1 MKITNTP
8 EQHLII
14 VDLDGTIL
22 NNDFSTLN
30 QRNKKVLQEL
40 QKQGHKICIA
50 TGRNYL
56 SARPFYQEIGLNSF
70 LITYNGAYIN
80 NPSEK
85 NQEKIV
91 VNPIANSIV
100 RSILNEKIIKENLLS
115 VLADRIDQTTI
126 STSDDIYYQEVF
138 FNKNTY
144 LKGDVLKHLGD
155 KDCLQLV
162 LEFPHDERKINTILA
177 TLRRKYCSAITFY
190 CGSKLKSEKEGETV
204 LMPDPTKL
212 IIKIRNV
219 FASKGMATE

>member
-115 VLADRIDQTTI
+115 VLADRVDQTTI
-126 STSDDIYYQEVF
+126 STSDDYLLSRSF
-138 FNKNTY
+138 F
-144 LKGDVLKHLGD
+144 
-155 KDCLQLV
+155 
-162 LEFPHDERKINTILA
+162 
-177 TLRRKYCSAITFY
+177 
-190 CGSKLKSEKEGETV
+190 
-204 LMPDPTKL
+204 
-212 IIKIRNV
+212 
-219 FASKGMATE
+219 